1 MNVQNKGRVQFL
13 DSIRQF
19 DYEGQGKV
27 NYGYENNALAGI
39 QERSPLSDA
48 FFNGKNIHAIQ
59 LGIIEGVKKQSG
71 GKYNIGYQ
79 SQNEL
84 MIIMRS
90 TYLQNAMNRTTDIP
104 GQVAT
109 LNKMVIDY
117 SVRKIIPAIELY
129 LYYMND
135 ASKNPVPL
143 TQPQNVSMTGTR
155 SQEFKR
161 FF

>member
-1 MNVQNKGRVQFL
+1 MNHNTGRVQFL

-27 NYGYENNALAGI
+27 NYGYVNNALAGI
-39 QERSPLSDA
+39 QERTPLSDA
-48 FFNGKNIHAIQ
+48 FFSGENIHKIQ
-59 LGIIEGVKKQSG
+59 NGIIDGVRVQSA

-84 MIIMRS
+84 MLIMRG
-90 TYLQNAMNRTTDIP
+90 TYLQNAMNRDTNIS

-109 LNKMVIDY
+109 LNKMVVDY

-143 TQPQNVSMTGTR
+143 TQPQNVSVTGTR
-155 SQEFKR
+155 SKEFKR